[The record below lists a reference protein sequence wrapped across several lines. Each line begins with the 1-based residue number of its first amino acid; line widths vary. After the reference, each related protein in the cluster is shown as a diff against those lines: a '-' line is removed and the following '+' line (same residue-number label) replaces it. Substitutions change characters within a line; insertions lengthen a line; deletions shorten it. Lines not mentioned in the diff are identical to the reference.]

1 MWGSEGSTVLM
12 CVVLQLVRFGDSDDG
27 GVGGSTVLYGCG
39 GLTACWCGDSDI
51 GGARGVLS

>member
-1 MWGSEGSTVLM
+1 MLT

-39 GLTACWCGDSDI
+39 GLTACWCGDSDT
-51 GGARGVLS
+51 GGVRGVLYGCV